1 MFSGNICIIG
11 KEKKCLFHNI
21 FGQQNFCI
29 ITSFGDS
36 VNRILITSVVFMM
49 MDEILGSKG

>member
-1 MFSGNICIIG
+1 VVIYVLLVKKKNI
-11 KEKKCLFHNI
+11 LYHNI

-49 MDEILGSKG
+49 MDVILGSKG